1 MCVGIF
7 DGEAMFVSMEQ
18 AGGLCLCGGG
28 WEGCIKGA
36 GALGGVEGHFSG
48 DRSDA
53 GGFGR
58 VREPLGLV
66 CSAGACAGSA
76 RGAWRCSNEVQSGSL
91 NLNLTFF

>member
-76 RGAWRCSNEVQSGSL
+76 
-91 NLNLTFF
+91 